1 MRRFSAC
8 LVCIVL
14 MSCCGATFAA
24 TAETPPL
31 ERLPAWAVPEA
42 YSLAFRID
50 PAKSHFTG
58 TDIIRVELK
67 KPSDHV
73 WLHGKKLDVSSV
85 TVTTADGQQH
95 AADYV
100 EAAPQAGV
108 VRVDF
113 GRTLQ
118 PQELKLAFK
127 FKAPFNKRLQGLYK
141 VVDGG
146 QPYVMTQME
155 PISARYAFPSFD
167 EPGFKTPYDISLTIP
182 VADKGFANTKLV
194 KKVKDG
200 NGWKTLTFAQTKP
213 LPTYLVAYAVGP
225 WSVLQGPDIKPDPY
239 RDEPVQLR
247 GIAPEGKAKY
257 MTYVLDQTPAII
269 RTIEKYYAFGYPF
282 SKLDLAAV
290 PDFAAGAMENA
301 GFVTFRDYLLLLKP
315 DSAKRYYRGAFDTIA
330 HELAHQW
337 TGDTVT
343 LDWWNDIWLNEAF
356 ATWMQQKV
364 TQKLHPEYRG
374 LLQRVE
380 GAEGAMRSDSLVSAR
395 KIRQPITGNGDIQT
409 AFDSITYQKGAA
421 VIGMFENYLGKKTF
435 RKGMR

>member
-1 MRRFSAC
+1 RRYGTARSWMTAGGEFGYGRRPVVPSRRSAAMHHLIRSLAGAALAFSCSTA
-8 LVCIVL
+8 L
-14 MSCCGATFAA
+14 AA
-24 TAETPPL
+24 TAGSPPL
-31 ERLPAWAVPEA
+31 ERLPGWAVPEA

-167 EPGFKTPYDISLTIP
+167 EPGFKTP
-182 VADKGFANTKLV
+182 
-194 KKVKDG
+194 
-200 NGWKTLTFAQTKP
+200 
-213 LPTYLVAYAVGP
+213 
-225 WSVLQGPDIKPDPY
+225 
-239 RDEPVQLR
+239 
-247 GIAPEGKAKY
+247 
-257 MTYVLDQTPAII
+257 
-269 RTIEKYYAFGYPF
+269 
-282 SKLDLAAV
+282 
-290 PDFAAGAMENA
+290 
-301 GFVTFRDYLLLLKP
+301 
-315 DSAKRYYRGAFDTIA
+315 
-330 HELAHQW
+330 
-337 TGDTVT
+337 
-343 LDWWNDIWLNEAF
+343 
-356 ATWMQQKV
+356 
-364 TQKLHPEYRG
+364 
-374 LLQRVE
+374 
-380 GAEGAMRSDSLVSAR
+380 
-395 KIRQPITGNGDIQT
+395 
-409 AFDSITYQKGAA
+409 
-421 VIGMFENYLGKKTF
+421 
-435 RKGMR
+435 